1 MAVTVLPLSSGSTGN
16 ATLVS
21 CGTTRVLVDAGL
33 SCKGLAE
40 RLEAVGVDPRSITCV
55 LLSHEH
61 QDHARGMERFST
73 KYQVPVACDPAV
85 LEALDLSYVHLA
97 AWMPLLP
104 GRRLE
109 LGSVTVDAFP
119 VPHDARRPLA
129 FVLEAEGLRVGVATD
144 LGHATTL
151 VLERLR
157 GCHALLLESNHDDLM
172 LRDGP
177 YPWSLKQR
185 VGGRLGHLSNDEMA
199 ALLRHVV
206 DERCQSVILAHLSEQ
221 NNTPALAAAAARRAL
236 RQAPKT
242 RLAIAESDRPSP
254 PVVL

>member
-1 MAVTVLPLSSGSTGN
+1 
-16 ATLVS
+16 
-21 CGTTRVLVDAGL
+21 
-33 SCKGLAE
+33 
-40 RLEAVGVDPRSITCV
+40 VGIDPRSITCV

-104 GRRLE
+104 GRRLD

-199 ALLRHVV
+199 GLLRHVV

-236 RQAPKT
+236 RQAPRT

-254 PVVL
+254 PVLL